1 MITKGQTKQTYL
13 SVPGFKEY
21 SKIDTNSYSV
31 LPSGRYVQPVG
42 TSLRITNDPFGL
54 KISPDGS
61 VAITLHENALTLI
74 DLKSHHTKRIP
85 EYHKSNES
93 PLKKG
98 SFLGIAFHP
107 SKKIVYLSGGNEGT
121 VIVYDY
127 AQFKKIDSIK
137 LNGQFKGQLF
147 EGSFTSDLVYHS
159 ESNDQI
165 GRAHV

>member
-1 MITKGQTKQTYL
+1 M
-13 SVPGFKEY
+13 
-21 SKIDTNSYSV
+21 
-31 LPSGRYVQPVG
+31 
-42 TSLRITNDPFGL
+42 
-54 KISPDGS
+54 
-61 VAITLHENALTLI
+61 HENALTLI

-137 LNGQFKGQLF
+137 LDGQFKGQLF

-159 ESNDQI
+159 ESNDLLI
-165 GRAHV
+165 LDRGNFRLVRYSLSENKITASIPTGRQPFGLALSPDQKTVPKHDDVAFP